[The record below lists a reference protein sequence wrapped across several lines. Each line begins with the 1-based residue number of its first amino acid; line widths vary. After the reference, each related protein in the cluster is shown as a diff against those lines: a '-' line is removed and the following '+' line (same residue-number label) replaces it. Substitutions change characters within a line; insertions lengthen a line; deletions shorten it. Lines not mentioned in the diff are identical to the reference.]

1 MGKKGDLRDLVVS
14 VRQAGRNISE
24 TVMVV
29 WKNSKQPCLGFKQKN
44 KKQFVSGVREEW
56 PACFEPKWRQ
66 Q

>member
-29 WKNSKQPCLGFKQKN
+29 WKNSKQPCLGFKQKT
-44 KKQFVSGVREEW
+44 VYVRGQRGM
-56 PACFEPKWRQ
+56 ASLL
-66 Q
+66 

>member
-14 VRQAGRNISE
+14 VRQAGQNISE

-44 KKQFVSGVREEW
+44 QKTVYVRGQRGM
-56 PACFEPKWRQ
+56 ASLL
-66 Q
+66 